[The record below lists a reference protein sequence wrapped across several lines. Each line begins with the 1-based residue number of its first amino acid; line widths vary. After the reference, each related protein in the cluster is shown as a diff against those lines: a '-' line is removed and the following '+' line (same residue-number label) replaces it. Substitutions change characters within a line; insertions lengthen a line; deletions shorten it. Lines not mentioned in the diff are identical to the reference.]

1 MQIWLNDEE
10 IKFLLVSL
18 SPGVV
23 VLLFLLLVTIDA
35 QRLAKLQADRFAT
48 TLTVLIRAAGDMYQS
63 QA

>member
-1 MQIWLNDEE
+1 MIEE

-18 SPGVV
+18 SLQVV

-48 TLTVLIRAAGDMYQS
+48 TLTVLIRAAGDIYQS
-63 QA
+63 